1 MDRGAWQATVH
12 GVTKTGARLSD
23 FTHLWLLMKSPGKI
37 LQSNDA
43 KSLQT
48 NVSRIPGGQNQ

>member
-1 MDRGAWQATVH
+1 MDRGGWQATAH

-23 FTHLWLLMKSPGKI
+23 FMKSPGKT

-48 NVSRIPGGQNQ
+48 NVSRIPGGRINEFF